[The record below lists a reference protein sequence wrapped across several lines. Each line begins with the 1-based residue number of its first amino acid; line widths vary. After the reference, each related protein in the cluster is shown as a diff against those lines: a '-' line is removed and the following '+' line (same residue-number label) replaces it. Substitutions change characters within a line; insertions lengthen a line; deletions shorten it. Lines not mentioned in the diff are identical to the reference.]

1 LGLRI
6 PTPDPPRIVDPVL
19 FFGSFVLGLILILL
33 STWLVDK
40 AGTAMF
46 ERGFAKPFYV
56 LGRRIHHS
64 CIYLIVPVSYLALGT
79 MFFLG
84 YVQVIWVAFWIK
96 LALAGILTTLTMALD
111 FLGDRYW
118 PRIRKNAVL
127 HHEWIYTVVPAYVFT
142 YVVHVTF

>member
-1 LGLRI
+1 M
-6 PTPDPPRIVDPVL
+6 VDPAL
-19 FFGSFVLGLILILL
+19 YFASFAIGLAGILL
-33 STWLVDK
+33 STWLADK

-64 CIYLIVPVSYLALGT
+64 CIYLIVPLSYLVLGA

-84 YVQVIWVAFWIK
+84 YVEVIWGAFWIK
-96 LALAGILTTLTMALD
+96 LALAGILTTLTMVAD

-118 PRIRKNAVL
+118 PTIRKNAVL
-127 HHEWIYTVVPAYVFT
+127 HHEWIYTVVPAYLFT
-142 YVVHVTF
+142 YVVHINL